1 MNNMDKQIEK
11 KERKKEHTEKDKEEK
26 EQKKEKEQTDKT
38 KIRSSER
45 LNYEFCT
52 CTQFEFCSK
61 EKNRLKNW

>member
-1 MNNMDKQIEK
+1 MNDMDKQIEK
-11 KERKKEHTEKDKEEK
+11 KEKKEHTEKDKEEK
-26 EQKKEKEQTDKT
+26 EQKKENKQTNKT

-61 EKNRLKNW
+61 EKNSLKN

>member
-1 MNNMDKQIEK
+1 MNNMDKQTEK

-26 EQKKEKEQTDKT
+26 EQKKENEQTDKT

-52 CTQFEFCSK
+52 CTQFKFCSK
-61 EKNRLKNW
+61 EKNRLKN

>member
-1 MNNMDKQIEK
+1 MGKQIEK

-26 EQKKEKEQTDKT
+26 EQKKENEQTNKT

-61 EKNRLKNW
+61 EKNRLKN

>member
-11 KERKKEHTEKDKEEK
+11 KKRKMEHKERDK
-26 EQKKEKEQTDKT
+26 EQKKENEQTDKT

-61 EKNRLKNW
+61 EKK

>member
-26 EQKKEKEQTDKT
+26 EQKKENEQTNKT

-61 EKNRLKNW
+61 EKNRLKN